1 LYSDS
6 KAELSIQEPS
16 LSLGP
21 SNENLRASELEKQ
34 KLDEAQNEEQIRLQ
48 EEQARLEAQRLEN
61 EAITARQEQ
70 IASIS
75 TLLSEQEALKASNIT
90 LQVTLADFLKR
101 KRVNR
106 IKYHKFVVSEAVQ
119 VETTAEPDKSNSEQ
133 ATRYKMLFDQYRQQ
147 MSVADTEEL
156 AVTESA
162 NALKKQLEISK
173 AENLSKRT
181 QYTKEQRTIAAK
193 AENSKTGQE
202 LGGKVCLLGRMGEAQ
217 ILI

>member
-1 LYSDS
+1 M
-6 KAELSIQEPS
+6 
-16 LSLGP
+16 SLGP

>member
-48 EEQARLEAQRLEN
+48 EEQARLEARRLEN